1 MRRFVL
7 LAVAVAMA
15 VGVSACGGGAT
26 IPVQRLSSLVLTESD
41 LPQPFAPFFVG
52 RQSNLDATS
61 DVRADASRFGRKDGW
76 IARFHRSGT
85 RATRGPLV
93 VVSRADLFGDSGG
106 AKKDLEAYAYEFGH
120 EPGAEQ
126 RTLKPPPIGDQ
137 AIAGTFVQPGPKP
150 VRFVV
155 VAWRYRNVSA
165 SVSAEGFD
173 GRISLADVVRL
184 AQLQQ
189 RRIARA

>member
-1 MRRFVL
+1 MVRRGVRL
-7 LAVAVAMA
+7 LVIAAVIC
-15 VGVSACGGGAT
+15 GVSACGGGAT
-26 IPVQRLSSLVLTESD
+26 IPVQRLSSLVLTDRD
-41 LPQPFAPFFVG
+41 LPRPFSPFFVG

-61 DVRADASRFGRKDGW
+61 DVRADPARFGRKDGW
-76 IARFHRSGT
+76 IARFHRPGT
-85 RATRGPLV
+85 AKTVGPLV

-106 AKKDLEAYAYEFGH
+106 AKHDLEAYAYEFAH
-120 EPGAEQ
+120 EPGTGQ
-126 RTLKPPPIGDQ
+126 RALKPPSIGDQ
-137 AIAGTFVQPGPKP
+137 AIGETFVQPGAKP

-173 GRISLADVVRL
+173 LGVADVIRL
-184 AQLQQ
+184 ARLQQ